1 MRERF
6 TLSATEYSPMTTPT
20 VPTPTAPATGEPAT
34 PPPAPSG
41 QPPTPPATGEPP
53 APRPDEPLGEPGKAA
68 LQAERKRASEAEKR
82 ANDLAA
88 RVKTFEDAQKSAEE
102 KLADDLKSAQDRAA
116 KAETALLR
124 RDIAAKAGLPP
135 ELADLL
141 DGDEAAMQARAELL
155 KGHLAPPAPGSKPTR
170 PVESLQPG
178 TGPAPSS
185 EPKQLTQA
193 DLDQMKPEQIVAAQA
208 AGQLN
213 TLLGV
218 KPT

>member
-1 MRERF
+1 MSE
-6 TLSATEYSPMTTPT
+6 TAPAPTTP
-20 VPTPTAPATGEPAT
+20 PATGEPTT
-34 PPPAPSG
+34 PPV

-53 APRPDEPLGEPGKAA
+53 APKSDEPLGEPGKAA

-82 ANDLAA
+82 ANELAA
-88 RVKTFEDAQKSAEE
+88 KVKTFEDAQKTAEE
-102 KLADDLKSAQDRAA
+102 KLAENLKTAQDRAA

-124 RDIAAKAGLPP
+124 RDIAAKAGLPS

-155 KGHLAPPAPGSKPTR
+155 KGHLAPGTPPTKPTR

-178 TGPAPSS
+178 TGPAPTN
-185 EPKQLTQA
+185 EPKQLTDDDA
-193 DLDQMKPEQIVAAQA
+193 RRMSPEAITAALA
-208 AGQLN
+208 AGQFN
-213 TLLGV
+213 TLMGI